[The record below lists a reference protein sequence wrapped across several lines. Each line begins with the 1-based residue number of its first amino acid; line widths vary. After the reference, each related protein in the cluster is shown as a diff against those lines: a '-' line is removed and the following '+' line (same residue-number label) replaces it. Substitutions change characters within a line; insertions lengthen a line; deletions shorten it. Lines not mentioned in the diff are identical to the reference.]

1 MNPRGVSCVR
11 RDVSEEAWVVGL
23 RIILDLLGG
32 SGPAAAPDKQP
43 AVVQAPASEPEPEPD
58 PRVVAVPPGM
68 DTSDISDHNLPPV
81 PLDRCVERLAEAGV
95 TYQQSA
101 LKMHRNRSK
110 EFICGAKQVV
120 RYKKGPG
127 AIRYNSSPKLTCKMA
142 VAMAAFETI
151 VQDEALRYFG
161 RRVVKIQHIGTY
173 NCRGIAAYEG
183 WVSQHSFGNAIDIK
197 TFTLQGGREVSVK
210 KHYGRGPE
218 APAHKEGK
226 FLRAVVR
233 RLFDEKVFTVVVT
246 PNFDRAHHNHFH
258 LDLAPY
264 SVDGT

>member
-1 MNPRGVSCVR
+1 MKH
-11 RDVSEEAWVVGL
+11 VSEDLWLVGM
-23 RIILDLLGG
+23 RILLDLLGAP
-32 SGPAAAPDKQP
+32 SGDAGESAVASVAVTPVTGPTSAAAQP
-43 AVVQAPASEPEPEPD
+43 EAQPD
-58 PRVVAVPPGM
+58 PRIAAVLPGM
-68 DTSDISDHNLPPV
+68 KTSDIEAHNLPPI
-81 PLDRCVERLAEAGV
+81 PLPECHARLASAGV
-95 TYQQSA
+95 TYKDSA
-101 LKMHRNRSK
+101 IRLHRNRSG

-127 AIRYNSSPKLTCKMA
+127 TIRYNSSPKLTCKMA
-142 VAMAAFETI
+142 VAMAGFEKI
-151 VQDEALRYFG
+151 VQDEAVRIFG

-197 TFTLQGGREVSVK
+197 TFTLKGGREISVK

-218 APAHKEGK
+218 APKHDEGK

-233 RLFDEKVFTVVVT
+233 RFVDEKVFSVVVT